1 MSATNVDTGL
11 VRSSV
16 SNSDGAYSLP
26 NLPVGHYKLDVVAV
40 GFKEYIQSGITLQV
54 NESPVVNV
62 SLALGAVSE
71 KMEVTGNAV
80 MVDTH
85 ENSIS
90 TVIDNNRI
98 MELPLDGRNAP
109 ALILLSGGAAN
120 VALSSNDLNSSKNY
134 GNGNSANSS
143 PTVTI
148 SVGGSQE
155 NANNYLLDGSDN
167 NDAFSNVNAPFPFP
181 DAIQEFSVQS
191 SGLSA
196 RYGVHAGAV
205 VNVVTKS
212 GTNSFHGDVFEFLRN
227 PLLNAHHVQF
237 TAPQPGARDDTI
249 KRNQFGGTI
258 GGPIIKDKL
267 MFFAGPPGN
276 AAGCYASAQEHHR
289 AYGGRYCRRFQHHDV
304 GGLPEQ
310 WQGQNPQGAVHRQS
324 NRPCEL
330 QSPGAGI
337 AEIYPG
343 GDQSVR
349 EYQLY
354 HSRHFE

>member
-1 MSATNVDTGL
+1 MKYGKFLKASFLLHDSSLGKFPVWPGSELCAIHGRVMDPTGATIPDAKVSATNVDTGL

-16 SNSDGAYSLP
+16 SNSDGADSPP

-90 TVIDNNRI
+90 TVIDNIRI

-205 VNVVTKS
+205 VNAL
-212 GTNSFHGDVFEFLRN
+212 TNRA
-227 PLLNAHHVQF
+227 P
-237 TAPQPGARDDTI
+237 TASTAT
-249 KRNQFGGTI
+249 F
-258 GGPIIKDKL
+258 
-267 MFFAGPPGN
+267 
-276 AAGCYASAQEHHR
+276 
-289 AYGGRYCRRFQHHDV
+289 
-304 GGLPEQ
+304 
-310 WQGQNPQGAVHRQS
+310 S
-324 NRPCEL
+324 NFC
-330 QSPGAGI
+330 GI
-337 AEIYPG
+337 
-343 GDQSVR
+343 
-349 EYQLY
+349 
-354 HSRHFE
+354 HC